1 MDYRRITYGFIHADT
16 PHLLANIG
24 GQLIF
29 SILVCL
35 DIRES
40 SWIRLIKAFLIY
52 IFSIGGGSVAFDFVP
67 NKETCGLV
75 GASAGVFGL
84 CGMCIVEGF
93 VCVVSIL
100 SSRPFARDFTE
111 YNGKLWEIV
120 LGSVKLFLALILV
133 GIDLY
138 YNLPTDLGNDL
149 ISTKNN
155 MDTLYVHIGGLMS
168 GMILIS
174 LIEIINCIFHR
185 TKL

>member
-29 SILVCL
+29 SLLVCL

-52 IFSIGGGSVAFDFVP
+52 LFSIGGGSVAFDYVP

-84 CGMCIVEGF
+84 CGMCAVEGLA
-93 VCVVSIL
+93 CVISIL
-100 SSRPFARDFTE
+100 SKKPFAKDLKE
-111 YNGKLWEIV
+111 YNQKLWETV
-120 LGSVKLFLALILV
+120 LGGVKLFLALILI

-138 YNLPTDLGNDL
+138 YNLPTYSGIDPLDTK
-149 ISTKNN
+149 ST
-155 MDTLYVHIGGLMS
+155 MDTLYVHLGGLLT

-174 LIEIINCIFHR
+174 LVEIINCIFHR
-185 TKL
+185 KKL